1 MMALKEFLELEEAL
15 TPQARYKKQRTMK
28 KYRWKLERRKKITAK
43 INASAKRF
51 QKRLSKEALRKVYKL
66 VGVKNKASLSN
77 TQKSAVERLVKQRAR
92 VYKKSL
98 IRKELPQSKR
108 TY

>member
-1 MMALKEFLELEEAL
+1 MMEAL
-15 TPQARYKKQRTMK
+15 SPQGRFKKQRTMK

-51 QKRLSKEALRKVYKL
+51 QKRLNKEALRKMYKL
-66 VGVKNKASLSN
+66 VGVKRKSALSN
-77 TQKSAVERLVKQRAR
+77 TQKSAVERLVKQRAKI
-92 VYKKSL
+92 YKKSL
-98 IRKELPQSKR
+98 IRKELPKSKR